1 MRTNSRTR
9 HERTR
14 EYLTP
19 EEVSKLLAAI
29 KQPELSRNPVRD
41 YCLLLLMFR
50 HGLRVSEICR
60 LKVSDIDLETKI
72 LHVHRLKS
80 CNSTVHP
87 LYNGEPRAIAA
98 WLALRSKMHLE
109 ADTLFV
115 SERRRL
121 LSRATVWLLVQ
132 KYGRAAGLDSLSIH
146 PHMLRHA
153 CGYNLANRGADTRLI
168 QDYLGHRSI
177 QSTVRY
183 TALASN
189 RFANLF

>member
-1 MRTNSRTR
+1 MAFRLGGKHSTKPKTMRSNSRPR

-80 CNSTVHP
+80 YNSTVHP

-98 WLALRSKMHLE
+98 WLALPVENAFGS
-109 ADTLFV
+109 
-115 SERRRL
+115 
-121 LSRATVWLLVQ
+121 
-132 KYGRAAGLDSLSIH
+132 
-146 PHMLRHA
+146 RHA
-153 CGYNLANRGADTRLI
+153 LRKRT
-168 QDYLGHRSI
+168 
-177 QSTVRY
+177 
-183 TALASN
+183 
-189 RFANLF
+189 

>member
-1 MRTNSRTR
+1 M
-9 HERTR
+9 
-14 EYLTP
+14 
-19 EEVSKLLAAI
+19 SKLLAAT
-29 KQPELSRNPVRD
+29 KQPDLSRNPERD

-60 LKVSDIDLETKI
+60 MKFSDIDLETKI

-87 LYNGEPRAIAA
+87 LYKGEPRAITS
-98 WLALRSKMHLE
+98 WLAARSKMHPDS
-109 ADTLFV
+109 DTLFV
-115 SERRRL
+115 SERRRP

-132 KYGRAAGLDSLSIH
+132 KYAQAAGLDALSIH

>member
-1 MRTNSRTR
+1 MKTTRTR

-19 EEVSKLLAAI
+19 EEVLKLLAATRL
-29 KQPELSRNPVRD
+29 PGASRNPERD
-41 YCLLLLMFR
+41 YCIMLLMSR
-50 HGLRVSEICR
+50 HGLRVSELCQMK
-60 LKVSDIDLETKI
+60 LADVDLESKI
-72 LHVHRLKS
+72 LHVHRLKAS
-80 CNSTVHP
+80 NSTVHP
-87 LYNGEPRAIAA
+87 LYNGEPKAVAS
-98 WLALRSKMHLE
+98 WLAARSKMRPHCD
-109 ADTLFV
+109 ALFV
-115 SERRRL
+115 SERRRP
-121 LSRATVWLLVQ
+121 LSRCTVWLLIKNCAQ
-132 KYGRAAGLDSLSIH
+132 AAGLEGLSIH

-189 RFANLF
+189 RFAKLF

>member
-1 MRTNSRTR
+1 MKTNSRTR
-9 HERTR
+9 RERTR

-19 EEVSKLLAAI
+19 EEVSKLLAAT
-29 KQPELSRNPVRD
+29 KQPDLSRNPTRD

-60 LKVSDIDLETKI
+60 MKLSDIDLETKI

-87 LYNGEPRAIAA
+87 LYNSEPRAIAG
-98 WLALRSKMHLE
+98 WLAARSKMHLDS
-109 ADTLFV
+109 DTLFV
-115 SERRRL
+115 SERRRP

-132 KYGRAAGLDSLSIH
+132 KYAQAAGLNALSIH